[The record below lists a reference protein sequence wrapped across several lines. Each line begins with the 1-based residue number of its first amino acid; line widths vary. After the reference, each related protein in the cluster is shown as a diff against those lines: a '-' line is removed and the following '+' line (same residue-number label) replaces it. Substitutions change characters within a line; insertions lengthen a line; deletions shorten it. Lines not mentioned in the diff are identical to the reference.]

1 MDSEIEMDNPLAV
14 AQRESAGAESYD
26 RFEYQYH
33 WALCQAFSAYRN
45 AKDFAVFMEYHED
58 VIIADSLNKEKV
70 KFTFNQVK
78 ANSSVRYT
86 TKSLTKRDKGKKNEK
101 PSLLGKLCSSAHK
114 KSYLKKVTEINF
126 VSTIGFNFSPKDGL
140 KLKAMGLSDL
150 KSGDFDSITNALK
163 KEVDDFDSFPKEILR
178 LVCSDIPL
186 QSYYEHTITSI
197 TDSVEVV
204 FPKHLLKPKDI
215 YRVLM
220 DALRIRGKD
229 TFDYA
234 KWDEIL
240 VKKALTYDDIHDVVT
255 KGISGENSGVALEA
269 AKYIIDDLTV
279 TALEKGKLLKE
290 VNTYSLRVLSPSLAI
305 QDIQKSIQKIII
317 NNRSDLNKKITYEL
331 LEKIK
336 TELLKKKISFFES
349 DRALIAAIIY
359 EIILSEI

>member
-1 MDSEIEMDNPLAV
+1 
-14 AQRESAGAESYD
+14 
-26 RFEYQYH
+26 
-33 WALCQAFSAYRN
+33 
-45 AKDFAVFMEYHED
+45 
-58 VIIADSLNKEKV
+58 
-70 KFTFNQVK
+70 
-78 ANSSVRYT
+78 
-86 TKSLTKRDKGKKNEK
+86 
-101 PSLLGKLCSSAHK
+101 
-114 KSYLKKVTEINF
+114 
-126 VSTIGFNFSPKDGL
+126 
-140 KLKAMGLSDL
+140 MGLSDL
-150 KSGDFDSITNALK
+150 KSGDFDSIINALK

>member
-1 MDSEIEMDNPLAV
+1 
-14 AQRESAGAESYD
+14 
-26 RFEYQYH
+26 
-33 WALCQAFSAYRN
+33 
-45 AKDFAVFMEYHED
+45 
-58 VIIADSLNKEKV
+58 
-70 KFTFNQVK
+70 
-78 ANSSVRYT
+78 
-86 TKSLTKRDKGKKNEK
+86 
-101 PSLLGKLCSSAHK
+101 
-114 KSYLKKVTEINF
+114 
-126 VSTIGFNFSPKDGL
+126 
-140 KLKAMGLSDL
+140 
-150 KSGDFDSITNALK
+150 
-163 KEVDDFDSFPKEILR
+163 
-178 LVCSDIPL
+178 
-186 QSYYEHTITSI
+186 
-197 TDSVEVV
+197 
-204 FPKHLLKPKDI
+204 
-215 YRVLM
+215 M